1 MSEARTP
8 LEEARL
14 VGASPM
20 FAAMRELSDRDKY
33 KRLDADFMAAHWW
46 EVWDALLVS
55 LARIEALERALSQET
70 PPAIGRIYPAH
81 LLAWGEQIR
90 QSQHYESA
98 LSAWLTRL
106 GREWAALPKTTGT
119 DVRGEEET

>member
-1 MSEARTP
+1 MSAARTP

-20 FAAMRELSDRDKY
+20 FAAMREVSDSGKY

-55 LARIEALERALSQET
+55 LARIKALEQVRFAAQSLVAAQIADGHSRRT
-70 PPAIGRIYPAH
+70 
-81 LLAWGEQIR
+81 AWANLR
-90 QSQHYESA
+90 
-98 LSAWLTRL
+98 
-106 GREWAALPKTTGT
+106 AAL
-119 DVRGEEET
+119 RGEEGR